1 MSSVKLTPVP
11 PTTNAGDEVNK
22 ADEEVTIEDQ
32 RSINRFARL
41 NAKEDDLDEMLKSLK
56 RDLANVK
63 EATDELLLADDDDD
77 EDEAG
82 DDEELSGA
90 GGKVRDLSNIHFR
103 IGEGFIAVSKEEAER
118 MLEAKQKELDAEVR
132 ELEARIAPM
141 KEEMST
147 IKAKLYAKFGANINL
162 DLEDN

>member
-11 PTTNAGDEVNK
+11 PTTNAGDEANK

-77 EDEAG
+77 EDEAN
-82 DDEELSGA
+82 EELGGA

-141 KEEMST
+141 TEEMST

>member
-11 PTTNAGDEVNK
+11 PTTNAGDEANK

-77 EDEAG
+77 EEA
-82 DDEELSGA
+82 DEEIGGSE
-90 GGKVRDLSNIHFR
+90 GKVRDLSNIHFR

-118 MLEAKQKELDAEVR
+118 MLEVKQKELDAEVR

>member
-11 PTTNAGDEVNK
+11 PTNAGDEANK

-77 EDEAG
+77 
-82 DDEELSGA
+82 DEEA
-90 GGKVRDLSNIHFR
+90 DEEIGG
-103 IGEGFIAVSKEEAER
+103 KEEAER
-118 MLEAKQKELDAEVR
+118 MLEVKQKELDAEVR

>member
-11 PTTNAGDEVNK
+11 PTTNAGDEANK

-77 EDEAG
+77 EE
-82 DDEELSGA
+82 
-90 GGKVRDLSNIHFR
+90 VRDLSNIHFR